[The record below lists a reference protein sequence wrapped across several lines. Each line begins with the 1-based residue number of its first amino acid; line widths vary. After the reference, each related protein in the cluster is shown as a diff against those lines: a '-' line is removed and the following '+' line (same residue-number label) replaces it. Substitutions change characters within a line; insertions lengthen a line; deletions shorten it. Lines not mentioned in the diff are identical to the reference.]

1 MEHGEP
7 LQPDHCAAPPAQ
19 QEGSAPS
26 PAPLLPS
33 SPLCALNSMDSAH
46 HTFPQKG
53 PFPTDVSQYGL
64 SDVVILGYCWLSVVA
79 HAAATCLDRTGEVHE
94 QRECH

>member
-1 MEHGEP
+1 MES
-7 LQPDHCAAPPAQ
+7 HCSLTTAQ
-19 QEGSAPS
+19 LP
-26 PAPLLPS
+26 LPS
-33 SPLCALNSMDSAH
+33 RRAQLPALRRSFPAAPLCALNSMDSAH